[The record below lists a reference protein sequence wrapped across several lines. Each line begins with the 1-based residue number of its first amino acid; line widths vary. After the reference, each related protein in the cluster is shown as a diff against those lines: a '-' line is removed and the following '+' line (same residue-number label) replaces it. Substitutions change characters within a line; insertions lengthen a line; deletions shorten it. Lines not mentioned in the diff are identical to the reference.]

1 MKRLEFLKSYVEHKA
16 DHSRIEYLGGNFYF
30 VEEAQAAVLCTM
42 GVARDPEAPA
52 PEPDETEAFLT
63 PGEAIGDPTGFA
75 V

>member
-1 MKRLEFLKSYVEHKA
+1 
-16 DHSRIEYLGGNFYF
+16 
-30 VEEAQAAVLCTM
+30 M

>member
-16 DHSRIEYLGGNFYF
+16 DHSRMEYLGGNYYL
-30 VEEAQAAVLCTM
+30 VEEAQAAILCTM

-52 PEPDETEAFLT
+52 VEDETEVAFN
-63 PGEAIGDPTGFA
+63 PDVFADATGFA